1 MKKVLLALSAVLLV
15 FFLAPFA
22 AAGILNIGNLTGILA
37 SCALICYLCKTKEI
51 NLFIKKI
58 YENKLSA
65 LVFSVVSF
73 AAAAFILLLA
83 FSLALVISGTGKTK
97 ERDLTL
103 VVLGCQVRG
112 ESPSLM
118 LSERL
123 GAAYEYLSENPDSYC
138 VVSGGQGADEAISEA
153 ECMYNYLTERG
164 IAKER
169 IFLEDKSTSTY
180 ENLRFSKEVIAENGL
195 SGKIGIVTNEFH
207 EKRANM
213 IARRLGIESCPVPA
227 PTAYFL
233 KPTYYLRE
241 AYALIYDFMRR

>member
-169 IFLEDKSTSTY
+169 IFLEDK
-180 ENLRFSKEVIAENGL
+180 
-195 SGKIGIVTNEFH
+195 
-207 EKRANM
+207 
-213 IARRLGIESCPVPA
+213 
-227 PTAYFL
+227 
-233 KPTYYLRE
+233 
-241 AYALIYDFMRR
+241 

>member
-37 SCALICYLCKTKEI
+37 SCALICYLYKTKEI

-112 ESPSLM
+112 ES
-118 LSERL
+118 
-123 GAAYEYLSENPDSYC
+123 
-138 VVSGGQGADEAISEA
+138 
-153 ECMYNYLTERG
+153 
-164 IAKER
+164 
-169 IFLEDKSTSTY
+169 
-180 ENLRFSKEVIAENGL
+180 
-195 SGKIGIVTNEFH
+195 
-207 EKRANM
+207 RA
-213 IARRLGIESCPVPA
+213 
-227 PTAYFL
+227 
-233 KPTYYLRE
+233 
-241 AYALIYDFMRR
+241 